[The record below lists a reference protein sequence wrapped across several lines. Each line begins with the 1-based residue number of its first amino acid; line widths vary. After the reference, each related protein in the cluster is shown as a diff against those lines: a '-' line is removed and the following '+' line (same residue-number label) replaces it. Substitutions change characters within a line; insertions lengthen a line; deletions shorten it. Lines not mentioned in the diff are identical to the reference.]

1 MQAGVPQRDKREDKR
16 RDKQLADCCQDAR
29 LLLSC
34 GVWSRDGDC
43 GCLVEYGVEMG
54 NDAQGTPLCA
64 GHTRLNRSLHTAHAK
79 RKELQ
84 PARKDRTP
92 RHVMEHVTAVTG
104 SQHAY
109 MYDISASMRH
119 KYQQSPAPA
128 AESRTPGSVQNKPQ
142 IASTQPHR
150 LRCCSSAGRQ
160 IAFTQS
166 SPSDTKKGPLG
177 PTE

>member
-64 GHTRLNRSLHTAHAK
+64 GHMRSA
-79 RKELQ
+79 RSFSR
-84 PARKDRTP
+84 PARTGR
-92 RHVMEHVTAVTG
+92 RVTAWST
-104 SQHAY
+104 SRQSRALSTHTCMTYQHRCGT
-109 MYDISASMRH
+109 STSRVQH
-119 KYQQSPAPA
+119 QQQSPAHQVRCKTNRKLLQHN
-128 AESRTPGSVQNKPQ
+128 RT
-142 IASTQPHR
+142 
-150 LRCCSSAGRQ
+150 
-160 IAFTQS
+160 
-166 SPSDTKKGPLG
+166 D
-177 PTE
+177 